1 MKHLLLTLFLIG
13 FVYTEPIKINLIT
26 TNDIHGMISP
36 QKANFMNPQ
45 YPPTILGGAAFSKYV
60 DELRTETDNTGEGL
74 LILDGGNFFQGHPL
88 GLADGGYTMI
98 EWMNRIGY
106 DAMVPGSYDF
116 ISGAQNLNTLSK
128 AASFPFLFSNLICT
142 DCPLTSE
149 NIKPYIIREISG
161 VKIGILGVVNSQLK
175 ELALAENLFGTDAEK
190 EVLSIQKWVPEM
202 KENGA
207 ELIIL
212 LSSSG
217 VPWNREEEYE
227 KFRTEV
233 INGQIDENASLNALQ
248 LAYYL
253 EDVDFV
259 VAGGNSKGY
268 WLPWYDPHSHTYVM
282 QGYGGGTEF
291 SHIKLLVNEKSHLFM
306 GYETVI
312 DGKASQT
319 LLADDFQSNRE
330 DAKWIEN
337 KIEESHTSYYSG
349 INSQPLRKLSPQ
361 SLNRD
366 DWDFPNLNKDESIEI
381 ITWNVEFFPHANDST
396 ILALAEA
403 VLDLNA
409 DIIAFQELRRTG
421 WFSKLMAYLPEYDF
435 IVSQQASF
443 MDLAIIYKNNIFEL
457 VRQIEPF
464 AENDYN
470 FAGRPPLQADFIVS
484 MNGQDIPLSVV
495 NLHMKCCD
503 SGLSRRQKAAQML
516 YEYLDESYAEQSNI
530 IVLGD
535 WNDDTKDEPGQHC
548 FDPFFQDDRFYFTTR
563 EIAFDISQASYPNE
577 PYVSFLDHIMVS
589 EQLLPRGTDYD
600 VKTILMGDYM
610 GGYDIYEAYIS
621 DHRPVLLSFSI
632 QIEIG
637 Q

>member
-1 MKHLLLTLFLIG
+1 MKHLLITLFLIG
-13 FVYTEPIKINLIT
+13 SVHTEPMKINLVT

-36 QKANFMNPQ
+36 QTANFMNPQ

-60 DELRTETDNTGEGL
+60 DELRDEVNNNGEGL
-74 LILDGGNFFQGHPL
+74 LILDGGNIFQGHPL
-88 GLADGGYTMI
+88 GIADGGYTMI

-116 ISGAQNLNTLSK
+116 ISGAQNLNTLSLT
-128 AASFPFLFSNLICT
+128 ANFPFLFSNLICNS
-142 DCPLTSE
+142 CPLISKT
-149 NIKPYIIREISG
+149 IKPYIIREISG
-161 VKIGILGVVNSQLK
+161 IKIGILGVVNSQLT
-175 ELALAENLFGTDAEK
+175 ELALAENLSGTDAEK
-190 EVLSIQKWVPEM
+190 EVLSIRKWVPEM
-202 KENGA
+202 KINGA

-217 VPWNREEEYE
+217 VPWNREDEYE
-227 KFRTEV
+227 KFRSDI
-233 INGQIDENASLNALQ
+233 INGKIDENASLNALQ

-291 SHIKLLVNEKSHLFM
+291 SHIKLLVDENSHLFM

-330 DAKWIEN
+330 DVKWIKN
-337 KIEESHTSYYSG
+337 KIEDSQYLYYSES
-349 INSQPLRKLSPQ
+349 ISKSSKTQSPQ
-361 SLNRD
+361 SLNRN
-366 DWDFPNLNKDESIEI
+366 DWDFPNLNKNDSIEI
-381 ITWNVEFFPHANDST
+381 ITWNCEFFPHANDST

-443 MDLAIIYKNNIFEL
+443 MDLAIIYKNNMFEL

-464 AENDYN
+464 SENDYN
-470 FAGRPPLQADFIVS
+470 FAGRPPLQADLTY
-484 MNGQDIPLSVV
+484 NKDGQNIPLSVI

-503 SGLSRRQKAAQML
+503 SGLQRRQKAGQML
-516 YEYLDESYAEQSNI
+516 FEYLDEHYDEQSNI

-535 WNDDTKDEPGQHC
+535 WNDDTKDDPGEHC
-548 FDPFFQDDRFYFTTR
+548 FEPFFQDDRFYFTTR
-563 EIAFDISQASYPNE
+563 EIAFDINQASYPKE
-577 PYVSFLDHIMVS
+577 PYVSFLDHIMIS
-589 EQLLPRGTDYD
+589 EKLLPRESSYD
-600 VKTILMGDYM
+600 VKTILMGDFM
-610 GGYDIYEAYIS
+610 GGYDVYETYIS
-621 DHRPVLLSFSI
+621 DHRPVLLSFSVTK
-632 QIEIG
+632 
-637 Q
+637 

>member
-161 VKIGILGVVNSQLK
+161 VKIGILGVVNSQLT
-175 ELALAENLFGTDAEK
+175 ELALAENLIGTDAEK
-190 EVLSIQKWVPEM
+190 EVLSIRKWVPEM

-366 DWDFPNLNKDESIEI
+366 DWDFPNLNKDDSIEI

-403 VLDLNA
+403 VLDLNV

-443 MDLAIIYKNNIFEL
+443 MDLAIIYKNNMFEL

-464 AENDYN
+464 AENDYI
-470 FAGRPPLQADFIVS
+470 FARSP
-484 MNGQDIPLSVV
+484 
-495 NLHMKCCD
+495 
-503 SGLSRRQKAAQML
+503 
-516 YEYLDESYAEQSNI
+516 
-530 IVLGD
+530 
-535 WNDDTKDEPGQHC
+535 
-548 FDPFFQDDRFYFTTR
+548 
-563 EIAFDISQASYPNE
+563 AFA
-577 PYVSFLDHIMVS
+577 V
-589 EQLLPRGTDYD
+589 
-600 VKTILMGDYM
+600 
-610 GGYDIYEAYIS
+610 
-621 DHRPVLLSFSI
+621 
-632 QIEIG
+632 
-637 Q
+637 

>member
-1 MKHLLLTLFLIG
+1 
-13 FVYTEPIKINLIT
+13 
-26 TNDIHGMISP
+26 
-36 QKANFMNPQ
+36 
-45 YPPTILGGAAFSKYV
+45 V
-60 DELRTETDNTGEGL
+60 DELRDEVNNNGEGL
-74 LILDGGNFFQGHPL
+74 LILDGGNIFQGHPL
-88 GLADGGYTMI
+88 GIADGGYTMI

-116 ISGAQNLNTLSK
+116 ISGAQNLNTLSLT
-128 AASFPFLFSNLICT
+128 ANFPFLFSNLICNS
-142 DCPLTSE
+142 CPLISKT
-149 NIKPYIIREISG
+149 IKPYIIREISG
-161 VKIGILGVVNSQLK
+161 IKIGILGVVNSQLT
-175 ELALAENLFGTDAEK
+175 ELALAENLSGTDADK
-190 EVLSIQKWVPEM
+190 EVMSIRKWVPEM
-202 KENGA
+202 KSNGA

-217 VPWNREEEYE
+217 VPWNREDEYE
-227 KFRTEV
+227 KFRSDI
-233 INGQIDENASLNALQ
+233 INGKIDENASLNALQ

-291 SHIKLLVNEKSHLFM
+291 SHIKLLVDEHSHLFM

-319 LLADDFQSNRE
+319 LLADDFQSNQE
-330 DAKWIEN
+330 DVKWIKN
-337 KIEESHTSYYSG
+337 KIEDSQYLYYSG
-349 INSQPLRKLSPQ
+349 SISKSSKTQSPK
-361 SLNRD
+361 SLNRN
-366 DWDFPNLNKDESIEI
+366 DWDFPNLNKHDSIEI
-381 ITWNVEFFPHANDST
+381 ITWNCEFFPHANDST

-443 MDLAIIYKNNIFEL
+443 MDLAIIYKNNMFEL

-470 FAGRPPLQADFIVS
+470 FAGRPPLQADLTY
-484 MNGQDIPLSVV
+484 NKDGQNIPLSVI

-503 SGLSRRQKAAQML
+503 SGLARRQKASQML
-516 YEYLDESYAEQSNI
+516 FEYLDEHYDEQSNI

-535 WNDDTKDEPGQHC
+535 WNDDTKDDPGEHC
-548 FDPFFQDDRFYFTTR
+548 FEPFFQDDRFYFTTR
-563 EIAFDISQASYPNE
+563 EIAFDINQASYPKE
-577 PYVSFLDHIMVS
+577 PYVSFLDHIMIS
-589 EQLLPRGTDYD
+589 EKLLPRESSYD
-600 VKTILMGDYM
+600 VKTILMGDFM
-610 GGYDIYEAYIS
+610 GGYDVYEAYIS
-621 DHRPVLLSFSI
+621 DHRPVLLSFSVTK
-632 QIEIG
+632 
-637 Q
+637 

>member
-1 MKHLLLTLFLIG
+1 MKHLLITLFLIG
-13 FVYTEPIKINLIT
+13 SVHTEPIKINLVT

-36 QKANFMNPQ
+36 QTANFMNPQ

-60 DELRTETDNTGEGL
+60 DELRDEANNNGEGL
-74 LILDGGNFFQGHPL
+74 LILDGGNIFQGHPL
-88 GLADGGYTMI
+88 GIADGGYTMI

-116 ISGAQNLNTLSK
+116 ISGAQNLNTLSLT
-128 AASFPFLFSNLICT
+128 ANFPFLFSNLICNS
-142 DCPLTSE
+142 CPLISNT
-149 NIKPYIIREISG
+149 IKPYIIREISG
-161 VKIGILGVVNSQLK
+161 IKIGILGVVNSQLT
-175 ELALAENLFGTDAEK
+175 ELALAENLSGTDADK
-190 EVLSIQKWVPEM
+190 EVMSIRKWVPEM
-202 KENGA
+202 KSNGA

-217 VPWNREEEYE
+217 VPWNREDEYE
-227 KFRTEV
+227 KFRSDI
-233 INGQIDENASLNALQ
+233 INGKIDENASLNALQ

-291 SHIKLLVNEKSHLFM
+291 SHIKLLVDENSHLFM

-330 DAKWIEN
+330 DVKWIKN
-337 KIEESHTSYYSG
+337 KIEDSQYLYYSES
-349 INSQPLRKLSPQ
+349 ISKSSKTQSPQ
-361 SLNRD
+361 SLNRN
-366 DWDFPNLNKDESIEI
+366 DWDFPNLNKHDSIEI
-381 ITWNVEFFPHANDST
+381 ITWNCEFFPHANDST

-443 MDLAIIYKNNIFEL
+443 MDLAIIYKNNMFEL

-470 FAGRPPLQADFIVS
+470 FAGRPPLQADLTY
-484 MNGQDIPLSVV
+484 NKDGQNIPLSVI

-503 SGLSRRQKAAQML
+503 SGLQRRQKAGQML
-516 YEYLDESYAEQSNI
+516 YGYLDEHYDEQSNI

-535 WNDDTKDEPGQHC
+535 WNDDTKDDPGEHC
-548 FDPFFQDDRFYFTTR
+548 FEPFFRDDRFYFTTR
-563 EIAFDISQASYPNE
+563 EIAFDINQASYPKE
-577 PYVSFLDHIMVS
+577 PYVSFLDHIMIS
-589 EQLLPRGTDYD
+589 EKLLPRESSYD
-600 VKTILMGDYM
+600 VKTILMGDFM
-610 GGYDIYEAYIS
+610 GGYDVYEAYIS
-621 DHRPVLLSFSI
+621 DHRPVLLSFSVTK
-632 QIEIG
+632 
-637 Q
+637 

>member
-1 MKHLLLTLFLIG
+1 MKRLLITLFLIG
-13 FVYTEPIKINLIT
+13 PVHTEPIKINLVT
-26 TNDIHGMISP
+26 TNDIHGMISS
-36 QKANFMNPQ
+36 QTANFMNPQ

-60 DELRTETDNTGEGL
+60 DELRDETNNNGEGL
-74 LILDGGNFFQGHPL
+74 LILDGGNIFQGHPL
-88 GLADGGYTMI
+88 GIADGGHTMI

-116 ISGAQNLNTLSK
+116 ISGAQNLNTLSLT
-128 AASFPFLFSNLICT
+128 ANFPLLFSNLICNS
-142 DCPLTSE
+142 CPLISKT
-149 NIKPYIIREISG
+149 IKPYIIREVSG
-161 VKIGILGVVNSQLK
+161 IKIGVLGVVNSQLA
-175 ELALAENLFGTDAEK
+175 ELALAENLSGTDAEK
-190 EVLSIQKWVPEM
+190 EVLSIRKWVPEM
-202 KENGA
+202 KSNGA

-217 VPWNREEEYE
+217 VPWNREDEYE
-227 KFRTEV
+227 EFRSDI
-233 INGQIDENASLNALQ
+233 INEKIDENASLNALQ

-259 VAGGNSKGY
+259 VSGGNSKGY

-291 SHIKLLVNEKSHLFM
+291 SHIKLLVDANSHLFM

-330 DAKWIEN
+330 DVKWINN
-337 KIEESHTSYYSG
+337 KIEDSQYLYYLGS
-349 INSQPLRKLSPQ
+349 ISKPSKTQSPK
-361 SLNRD
+361 SLNRN
-366 DWDFPNLNKDESIEI
+366 DWDFPNLNKHDSIEI
-381 ITWNVEFFPHANDST
+381 ITWNCEFFPHANDST

-443 MDLAIIYKNNIFEL
+443 MDLAIIYKNNMFEL

-464 AENDYN
+464 SENDYN
-470 FAGRPPLQADFIVS
+470 FAGRPPLQADLTY
-484 MNGQDIPLSVV
+484 NKDGQSIPLSVI

-503 SGLSRRQKAAQML
+503 SGLQRRQKAGQML
-516 YEYLDESYAEQSNI
+516 HEYLDEHYDEQSNI

-535 WNDDTKDEPGQHC
+535 WNDDTKDDPGEHC
-548 FDPFFQDDRFYFTTR
+548 FEPFFQDDRFYFTTR
-563 EIAFDISQASYPNE
+563 EIAFDINQASYPKE
-577 PYVSFLDHIMVS
+577 PYVSFLDHIMIS
-589 EQLLPRGTDYD
+589 ENLLPRESSYD
-600 VKTILMGDYM
+600 VQTILMGDFM
-610 GGYDIYEAYIS
+610 GGYDVYEAYIS
-621 DHRPVLLSFSI
+621 DHRPVLLSFSVTK
-632 QIEIG
+632 
-637 Q
+637 

>member
-1 MKHLLLTLFLIG
+1 MKHLLFTLFLIG
-13 FVYTEPIKINLIT
+13 AVHAEPIKINLVT
-26 TNDIHGMISP
+26 TNDIHGMISS
-36 QKANFMNPQ
+36 QTANFMNPQ

-60 DELRTETDNTGEGL
+60 DELRDEVNNNGEGL

-88 GLADGGYTMI
+88 GIADGGNTMI

-116 ISGAQNLNTLSK
+116 ISGAQNLNTLSLT
-128 AASFPFLFSNLICT
+128 ANFPFLFSNLICNS
-142 DCPLTSE
+142 CPLISNT
-149 NIKPYIIREISG
+149 IKPYIIREISG
-161 VKIGILGVVNSQLK
+161 IKIGILGVVNSQLT
-175 ELALAENLFGTDAEK
+175 ELALAENLSGTDADK
-190 EVLSIQKWVPEM
+190 EVLSVRKWVPEM
-202 KENGA
+202 KSNGA

-217 VPWNREEEYE
+217 VPWNREDEYE
-227 KFRTEV
+227 KFRSDI
-233 INGQIDENASLNALQ
+233 INGKIDENASLNALQ

-291 SHIKLLVNEKSHLFM
+291 SHIKLLVDENSHLFM
-306 GYETVI
+306 GYETVV

-330 DAKWIEN
+330 DAQWIES
-337 KIEESHTSYYSG
+337 KIEVAQDLYYSG
-349 INSQPLRKLSPQ
+349 ANSKSSRTQSPQ
-361 SLNRD
+361 SLNRNN
-366 DWDFPNLNKDESIEI
+366 WDFPNLNKDDSIEI

-443 MDLAIIYKNNIFEL
+443 MDLAIIYKNNLFEL

-470 FAGRPPLQADFIVS
+470 FAGRPPLQADLIL
-484 MNGQDIPLSVV
+484 NTDGQDIPLSII

-503 SGLSRRQKAAQML
+503 SGLARRQKAAQML
-516 YEYLDESYAEQSNI
+516 YGYLDESFAEQSNI

-563 EIAFDISQASYPNE
+563 EIAFDIEQATYPKE

-589 EQLLPRGTDYD
+589 EELIPRGESYEINTL
-600 VKTILMGDYM
+600 LMGDFM
-610 GGYDIYEAYIS
+610 GGYDVYEEYIS
-621 DHRPVLLSFSI
+621 DHRPVLLSFSVTK
-632 QIEIG
+632 
-637 Q
+637 

>member
-1 MKHLLLTLFLIG
+1 MKHLLITFFLIG
-13 FVYTEPIKINLIT
+13 QVYTEPIKINLVT

-36 QKANFMNPQ
+36 QTANFMNPQ

-60 DELRTETDNTGEGL
+60 DELRDEVNNNGEGL
-74 LILDGGNFFQGHPL
+74 LILDGGNIFQGHPL
-88 GLADGGYTMI
+88 GIADGGHTMI

-116 ISGAQNLNTLSK
+116 ISGAQNLNTISLISN
-128 AASFPFLFSNLICT
+128 FPFLFSNLICNS
-142 DCPLTSE
+142 CPLISKT
-149 NIKPYIIREISG
+149 IKPYIIKEISG
-161 VKIGILGVVNSQLK
+161 IQIGILGIVNSQLT
-175 ELALAENLFGTDAEK
+175 ELALAENLSGTDAEK
-190 EVLSIQKWVPEM
+190 EVMSIRKWVPEM
-202 KENGA
+202 KSNGA

-217 VPWNREEEYE
+217 VPWNREDEYE
-227 KFRTEV
+227 KFRSDI
-233 INGQIDENASLNALQ
+233 INGKIDENASLNALQ

-259 VAGGNSKGY
+259 IAGGNSKGY

-291 SHIKLLVNEKSHLFM
+291 SHIKLLVDENSHLFM
-306 GYETVI
+306 GYETVV

-337 KIEESHTSYYSG
+337 KIEDSQNLYYSG
-349 INSQPLRKLSPQ
+349 SISKASKTQSPQ
-361 SLNRD
+361 SLNKN
-366 DWDFPNLNKDESIEI
+366 DWDFPNLNHDNTIEI
-381 ITWNVEFFPHANDST
+381 ITWNCEFFPHANDST
-396 ILALAEA
+396 IIALAEA

-421 WFSKLMAYLPEYDF
+421 WFSKLMSYLPEYDF

-443 MDLAIIYKNNIFEL
+443 MDLAIIYKNNMFEL

-470 FAGRPPLQADFIVS
+470 FAGRPPLQADITY
-484 MNGQDIPLSVV
+484 NKDGQSIPLSVI

-503 SGLSRRQKAAQML
+503 SGLARRQKAAQML
-516 YEYLDESYAEQSNI
+516 HEYLDEHYDEQSNI

-535 WNDDTKDEPGQHC
+535 WNDDTKDDPGEHC
-548 FDPFFQDDRFYFTTR
+548 FEPFFQDDRFYFTTR
-563 EIAFDISQASYPNE
+563 EIAFDINQASYPKE
-577 PYVSFLDHIMVS
+577 PYVSFLDHIMIS
-589 EQLLPRGTDYD
+589 EKLLPRESSYD
-600 VKTILMGDYM
+600 VQTILMGDFM
-610 GGYDIYEAYIS
+610 GGYDVYEAYIS
-621 DHRPVLLSFSI
+621 DHLPVLLSFSVTK
-632 QIEIG
+632 
-637 Q
+637 

>member
-1 MKHLLLTLFLIG
+1 
-13 FVYTEPIKINLIT
+13 
-26 TNDIHGMISP
+26 
-36 QKANFMNPQ
+36 
-45 YPPTILGGAAFSKYV
+45 
-60 DELRTETDNTGEGL
+60 
-74 LILDGGNFFQGHPL
+74 
-88 GLADGGYTMI
+88 
-98 EWMNRIGY
+98 
-106 DAMVPGSYDF
+106 
-116 ISGAQNLNTLSK
+116 
-128 AASFPFLFSNLICT
+128 
-142 DCPLTSE
+142 
-149 NIKPYIIREISG
+149 
-161 VKIGILGVVNSQLK
+161 
-175 ELALAENLFGTDAEK
+175 
-190 EVLSIQKWVPEM
+190 
-202 KENGA
+202 
-207 ELIIL
+207 
-212 LSSSG
+212 
-217 VPWNREEEYE
+217 
-227 KFRTEV
+227 
-233 INGQIDENASLNALQ
+233 
-248 LAYYL
+248 
-253 EDVDFV
+253 
-259 VAGGNSKGY
+259 
-268 WLPWYDPHSHTYVM
+268 M

-291 SHIKLLVNEKSHLFM
+291 SHIKLMVDENSHLFM

-337 KIEESHTSYYSG
+337 KIEDSQNLYYSG
-349 INSQPLRKLSPQ
+349 SISKSSKTQSPQ
-361 SLNRD
+361 SLNRN
-366 DWDFPNLNKDESIEI
+366 DWEIPNLNNDDSIEI
-381 ITWNVEFFPHANDST
+381 ITWNIKFFPHANDST

-443 MDLAIIYKNNIFEL
+443 MDLAIIYKNNMFEL
-457 VRQIEPF
+457 LRQIEPF

-535 WNDDTKDEPGQHC
+535 WNDDTKDEAGQHC
-548 FDPFFQDDRFYFTTR
+548 FEPFFQDNRFYFTTR

>member
-1 MKHLLLTLFLIG
+1 MYRLLFSLLLFGTIH
-13 FVYTEPIKINLIT
+13 TEPIKINLVT
-26 TNDIHGMISP
+26 TNDIHGMIAP

-60 DELRTETDNTGEGL
+60 DELRDEINNNGEGL
-74 LILDGGNFFQGHPL
+74 LILDGGNIFQGHPL
-88 GLADGGYTMI
+88 GIADGGYTMI

-116 ISGAQNLNTLSK
+116 ISGAQNLNILSE

-142 DCPLTSE
+142 DCPLTSDT
-149 NIKPYIIREISG
+149 IKPYIIREISG
-161 VKIGILGVVNSQLK
+161 IKIGILGVVNSQLT
-175 ELALAENLFGTDAEK
+175 ELALAENLSGADADK
-190 EVLSIQKWVPEM
+190 EVMSIRKWVPEM
-202 KENGA
+202 KSNGA

-217 VPWNREEEYE
+217 VPWNREDEYE
-227 KFRTEV
+227 KFRSDI
-233 INGQIDENASLNALQ
+233 INGKIDENASLNALQ

-291 SHIKLLVNEKSHLFM
+291 SHIKLLVDENSHLFM
-306 GYETVI
+306 GYETVV

-330 DAKWIEN
+330 DAQWIES
-337 KIEESHTSYYSG
+337 KIEVAQDLYYSG
-349 INSQPLRKLSPQ
+349 ANSKSSRTQSPQ
-361 SLNRD
+361 SLNRNN
-366 DWDFPNLNKDESIEI
+366 WDFPNLNKDDSIEI

-443 MDLAIIYKNNIFEL
+443 MDLAIIYKNNLFEL

-470 FAGRPPLQADFIVS
+470 FAGRPPLQADLTY
-484 MNGQDIPLSVV
+484 NKDGQNIPMSVV

-503 SGLSRRQKAAQML
+503 SGLQRRQKASQML
-516 YEYLDESYAEQSNI
+516 YEYLDENYDEQSNM

-535 WNDDTKDEPGQHC
+535 WNDDTKDDPGEHC
-548 FDPFFQDDRFYFTTR
+548 FEPFFQDDRFYFTTR
-563 EIAFDISQASYPNE
+563 DIAFDINQASYPKE
-577 PYVSFLDHIMVS
+577 PYVSFLDHIMIS
-589 EQLLPRGTDYD
+589 EKLLPRESSYD
-600 VKTILMGDYM
+600 VQTILMGDFM
-610 GGYDIYEAYIS
+610 GGYDVYEAYIS
-621 DHRPVLLSFSI
+621 DHRPVLLSFSVTK
-632 QIEIG
+632 
-637 Q
+637 

>member
-1 MKHLLLTLFLIG
+1 MYRLLFSLLLFGTIH
-13 FVYTEPIKINLIT
+13 TEPIKINLVT
-26 TNDIHGMISP
+26 TNDIHGMIAP

-45 YPPTILGGAAFSKYV
+45 YPPTILGGASFSKYV
-60 DELRTETDNTGEGL
+60 DELRDEVNNNGKGL
-74 LILDGGNFFQGHPL
+74 LILDGGNIFQGHPL
-88 GLADGGYTMI
+88 GIADGGYTMI

-116 ISGAQNLNTLSK
+116 ISGAQNLNTLSLT
-128 AASFPFLFSNLICT
+128 ANFPFLFSNLICNS
-142 DCPLTSE
+142 CPLTS
-149 NIKPYIIREISG
+149 NTIKPYIIREISG
-161 VKIGILGVVNSQLK
+161 IKIGILGVVNSQLT
-175 ELALAENLFGTDAEK
+175 ELALAENLSGADADK
-190 EVLSIQKWVPEM
+190 EVMSIRKWVPEM
-202 KENGA
+202 KSNGA

-217 VPWNREEEYE
+217 VPWNREDEYE
-227 KFRTEV
+227 KFRSDI
-233 INGQIDENASLNALQ
+233 INGNIDENASLNALQ

-291 SHIKLLVNEKSHLFM
+291 SHIKLLVDENSHLFM
-306 GYETVI
+306 GYETVV

-330 DAKWIEN
+330 DAQWIES
-337 KIEESHTSYYSG
+337 KIEVAQDLYYSG
-349 INSQPLRKLSPQ
+349 ANSKSSRTQSPQ
-361 SLNRD
+361 SLNRNN
-366 DWDFPNLNKDESIEI
+366 WDFPNLNKDDSIEI

-443 MDLAIIYKNNIFEL
+443 MDLAIIYKNNMFEL

-470 FAGRPPLQADFIVS
+470 FAGRPPLQADLIL
-484 MNGQDIPLSVV
+484 NTDGQDIPLSII

-503 SGLSRRQKAAQML
+503 SGLARRQKAAQML
-516 YEYLDESYAEQSNI
+516 YGYLDESFAEQSNI

-563 EIAFDISQASYPNE
+563 EIAFDIEQATYPKE

-589 EQLLPRGTDYD
+589 EELIPRGESYEINTL
-600 VKTILMGDYM
+600 LMGNYM
-610 GGYDIYEAYIS
+610 GGYDIYETYIS
-621 DHRPVLLSFSI
+621 DHLPVMLSFSI
-632 QIEIG
+632 KPL
-637 Q
+637 

>member
-1 MKHLLLTLFLIG
+1 MKHLLITLFLIG
-13 FVYTEPIKINLIT
+13 SVHTEPMKINLVT
-26 TNDIHGMISP
+26 TNDVHGMISP
-36 QKANFMNPQ
+36 QTANFMNPQ

-60 DELRTETDNTGEGL
+60 DELRDEVNNNGEGL
-74 LILDGGNFFQGHPL
+74 LILDGGNIFQGHPL
-88 GLADGGYTMI
+88 GIADGGYTMI

-116 ISGAQNLNTLSK
+116 ISGAQNLNILSE

-142 DCPLTSE
+142 NCPLISKT
-149 NIKPYIIREISG
+149 IKPYIIREISG
-161 VKIGILGVVNSQLK
+161 IKIGVLGVVNSQLT
-175 ELALAENLFGTDAEK
+175 ELALAENLSGTDAEK
-190 EVLSIQKWVPEM
+190 EVLSIRKWVPEM
-202 KENGA
+202 KINGA

-217 VPWNREEEYE
+217 VPWNREDEYE
-227 KFRTEV
+227 KFRSDI
-233 INGQIDENASLNALQ
+233 INGKIDENASLNALQ

-291 SHIKLLVNEKSHLFM
+291 SHIKLLVDENSHLFM

-330 DAKWIEN
+330 DVKWIKN
-337 KIEESHTSYYSG
+337 KIEDSQYLYYSES
-349 INSQPLRKLSPQ
+349 ISKSSKTQSPQ
-361 SLNRD
+361 SLNRN
-366 DWDFPNLNKDESIEI
+366 DWDFPNLNKNDSIEI
-381 ITWNVEFFPHANDST
+381 ITWNCEFFPHANDST

-443 MDLAIIYKNNIFEL
+443 MDLAIIYKNNMFEL

-464 AENDYN
+464 SENDYN
-470 FAGRPPLQADFIVS
+470 FAGRPPLQADLTY
-484 MNGQDIPLSVV
+484 NKDGQNIPLSVI

-503 SGLSRRQKAAQML
+503 SGLARRQKASQML
-516 YEYLDESYAEQSNI
+516 FEYLDEHYDEQSNI

-535 WNDDTKDEPGQHC
+535 WNDDTKDDPGEHC
-548 FDPFFQDDRFYFTTR
+548 FEPFFQDDRFYFTTR
-563 EIAFDISQASYPNE
+563 EIAFDINQASYPKE
-577 PYVSFLDHIMVS
+577 PYVSFLDHIMIS
-589 EQLLPRGTDYD
+589 EKLLPRESSYD
-600 VKTILMGDYM
+600 VKTILMGDFM
-610 GGYDIYEAYIS
+610 GGYDVYETYIS
-621 DHRPVLLSFSI
+621 DHRPVLLSFSVTK
-632 QIEIG
+632 
-637 Q
+637 

>member
-1 MKHLLLTLFLIG
+1 MYRLLFSLLLFGTIHPG
-13 FVYTEPIKINLIT
+13 QIKINLIT
-26 TNDIHGMISP
+26 TNDIHGMIAP

-60 DELRTETDNTGEGL
+60 DELRDEVNSTGEGL
-74 LILDGGNFFQGHPL
+74 LILDGGNFFQGNPL
-88 GLADGGYTMI
+88 GISDGGLTMI

-116 ISGAQNLNTLSK
+116 ISGAHNLDYLSEI
-128 AASFPFLFSNLICT
+128 AIFPFLFSNLICT
-142 DCPLTSE
+142 NCPLTSD
-149 NIKPYIIREISG
+149 NIKPYIIREFSG
-161 VKIGILGVVNSQLK
+161 VKVGILGVVNSQLT
-175 ELALAENLFGTDAEK
+175 ELALAENLSGTDADK
-190 EVLSIQKWVPEM
+190 EVMSIRKWVPEM
-202 KENGA
+202 KKIGA
-207 ELIIL
+207 EFIIL

-217 VPWNREEEYE
+217 VPWNREDEYE

-233 INGQIDENASLNALQ
+233 INGKIDEDSSLNALQ

-291 SHIKLLVNEKSHLFM
+291 SHIKLLVDESSHLFL

-319 LLADDFQSNRE
+319 LLADDFQSNQE
-330 DAKWIEN
+330 DSQWIKS
-337 KIEESHTSYYSG
+337 KIEEAQVKYYSG
-349 INSQPLRKLSPQ
+349 DNSKSSRTQSPQ
-361 SLNRD
+361 SLNRN
-366 DWDFPNLNKDESIEI
+366 DWNFPNLNNDDSIEI

-443 MDLAIIYKNNIFEL
+443 MDLAIIYKNNMFEM

-503 SGLSRRQKAAQML
+503 SGLARRQKAAQML

-548 FDPFFQDDRFYFTTR
+548 FEPFFQDDRFYFTTR
-563 EIAFDISQASYPNE
+563 EIAFDLEQATYPKE
-577 PYVSFLDHIMVS
+577 SYVSFLDHIMVS
-589 EQLLPRGTDYD
+589 EELIPRGKSYEINTL
-600 VKTILMGDYM
+600 LMGEYM
-610 GGYDIYEAYIS
+610 GGYDIYETYIS
-621 DHRPVLLSFSI
+621 DHRPVLLSFSVTK
-632 QIEIG
+632 
-637 Q
+637 

>member
-1 MKHLLLTLFLIG
+1 MKHLLLTLFIIG
-13 FVYTEPIKINLIT
+13 VVHAKPIKINLVT
-26 TNDIHGMISP
+26 TNDIHGMISS
-36 QKANFMNPQ
+36 QTANFMNPQ

-60 DELRTETDNTGEGL
+60 DELRAEAIKNGEGL
-74 LILDGGNFFQGHPL
+74 LILDGGNIFQGHPL
-88 GLADGGYTMI
+88 GIADGGYTMI

-116 ISGAQNLNTLSK
+116 ISGAQNLNTLSLT
-128 AASFPFLFSNLICT
+128 ANFPFLFSNLICNS
-142 DCPLTSE
+142 CPLISNT
-149 NIKPYIIREISG
+149 IKPYIIREISG
-161 VKIGILGVVNSQLK
+161 IKIGILGVVNSQLT
-175 ELALAENLFGTDAEK
+175 ELALAENLSGADADK
-190 EVLSIQKWVPEM
+190 EVLSVRKWVPEM
-202 KENGA
+202 KSNGA

-217 VPWNREEEYE
+217 VPWNREDEYE
-227 KFRTEV
+227 KFRLDI
-233 INGQIDENASLNALQ
+233 INGKIDENASLNALQ

-291 SHIKLLVNEKSHLFM
+291 SHIKLLVDENSHLFM
-306 GYETVI
+306 GYETVV

-330 DAKWIEN
+330 DTQWIES
-337 KIEESHTSYYSG
+337 KIEVAQDLYYSG
-349 INSQPLRKLSPQ
+349 ANSKSSRTQSPQ
-361 SLNRD
+361 SLNRNN
-366 DWDFPNLNKDESIEI
+366 WDFPNLNKDDSIEI

-443 MDLAIIYKNNIFEL
+443 MDLAIIYKNNLFEL

-470 FAGRPPLQADFIVS
+470 FAGRPPLQADLIL
-484 MNGQDIPLSVV
+484 NTDGQDIPLSII

-503 SGLSRRQKAAQML
+503 SGLARRQKAAQML
-516 YEYLDESYAEQSNI
+516 YGYLDESFAEQSNI

-563 EIAFDISQASYPNE
+563 EIAFDIEQATYPKE

-589 EQLLPRGTDYD
+589 EELIPRGESYEINTL
-600 VKTILMGDYM
+600 LMGDYM
-610 GGYDIYEAYIS
+610 GGYDIYETYIS
-621 DHRPVLLSFSI
+621 DHLPVLLSFSVTK
-632 QIEIG
+632 
-637 Q
+637 

>member
-1 MKHLLLTLFLIG
+1 MKHLLFTLFLIG
-13 FVYTEPIKINLIT
+13 PIHTEPIKINLLT

-36 QKANFMNPQ
+36 QTANFMNPQ

-60 DELRTETDNTGEGL
+60 DELRDEVNNNGEGL
-74 LILDGGNFFQGHPL
+74 LILDGGNIFQGHPL
-88 GLADGGYTMI
+88 GIVDGGNTMI

-116 ISGAQNLNTLSK
+116 ISGAQNLNTLSLR
-128 AASFPFLFSNLICT
+128 ANFPFLFSNLICNS
-142 DCPLTSE
+142 CPLISNT
-149 NIKPYIIREISG
+149 IKPYIIREISG
-161 VKIGILGVVNSQLK
+161 IKIGILGVVNSQLT
-175 ELALAENLFGTDAEK
+175 ELALAENLSGTDAEK
-190 EVLSIQKWVPEM
+190 EVMSIRTWMPEM
-202 KENGA
+202 KNNGA

-217 VPWNREEEYE
+217 VPWNREDEYE
-227 KFRTEV
+227 KFRSDV
-233 INGQIDENASLNALQ
+233 LNGKIDENASLNALQ
-248 LAYYL
+248 FAYYL

-291 SHIKLLVNEKSHLFM
+291 SHIKLLVDENSHLFM

-319 LLADDFQSNRE
+319 LLADDFQSNQE
-330 DAKWIEN
+330 DVKWIEN
-337 KIEESHTSYYSG
+337 KIEASQNLYYSG
-349 INSQPLRKLSPQ
+349 SISKSSKTQSPK
-361 SLNRD
+361 SLNRN
-366 DWDFPNLNKDESIEI
+366 DWDFPNLNKNESIEI
-381 ITWNVEFFPHANDST
+381 ITWNCEFFPHANDST

-443 MDLAIIYKNNIFEL
+443 MDLAIIYKNNMFDMI
-457 VRQIEPF
+457 RQIEPF

-470 FAGRPPLQADFIVS
+470 FAGRPPLQADLTYYKD
-484 MNGQDIPLSVV
+484 GQNIPLSVI

-503 SGLSRRQKAAQML
+503 SGLQRRQQAGQML
-516 YEYLDESYAEQSNI
+516 YEYLDEHYDEQSNI

-535 WNDDTKDEPGQHC
+535 WNDDTKDNPGEHC
-548 FDPFFQDDRFYFTTR
+548 FEPFFQDDRFYFTTR
-563 EIAFDISQASYPNE
+563 EIAFDINQASYPKE
-577 PYVSFLDHIMVS
+577 PYVSFLDHIMIS
-589 EQLLPRGTDYD
+589 EKLLPRESSYV
-600 VKTILMGDYM
+600 VKTIRMGDFM
-610 GGYDIYEAYIS
+610 GGYDVYEAYIS
-621 DHRPVLLSFSI
+621 DHRPVLLSFSVTK
-632 QIEIG
+632 
-637 Q
+637 